1 MPHNASQYVATNIL
15 PQIVAARP
23 SVWPISHID
32 AAVLTEILGKDAFEY
47 FYSASIST
55 ASALSSIALGYFT
68 WATVKLYYSDYYL
81 LRGIL
86 ALSRLCV
93 FYEGSKPRTLVAGA
107 LEVAKAPG
115 GGSRRNATTHG
126 VVIEAAKTHL
136 SHIAAFSQDIGS
148 VHPLDWI
155 REKREEANYGHS
167 RFSEPEAPVHMK
179 I

>member
-1 MPHNASQYVATNIL
+1 
-15 PQIVAARP
+15 
-23 SVWPISHID
+23 
-32 AAVLTEILGKDAFEY
+32 
-47 FYSASIST
+47 
-55 ASALSSIALGYFT
+55 
-68 WATVKLYYSDYYL
+68 
-81 LRGIL
+81 
-86 ALSRLCV
+86 LCV

-179 I
+179 ILERYGIRQLVGAYLADTTLTYPFDPDHAMLAYNLLLWRFLWNEIKHSRYVSEIADDDLAYLRSLFVDRTGPLGPVQRLLQRED